1 MPTINRAQFIRG
13 GASGTVALVAGG
25 GVLAAAAGPA
35 MAQSSGDAAILRGA
49 AIAELLVIDFL
60 QRALKADVGLNEDVT
75 REVLSDERKHY
86 KTIASALKNPPTR
99 INTSFPEGTF
109 ESARSVAM
117 LGFTLDSAFTR
128 FYIGAVSRFDSTK
141 LSTLA
146 AGLAANEAQHLSVFS
161 NILGRG
167 LIPLPAIPSGISPQA
182 ALKALAP
189 LYTNV
194 SSGSQLAG

>member
-1 MPTINRAQFIRG
+1 MSMNRAQFIKG
-13 GASGTVALVAGG
+13 GASGGVALIAGG
-25 GVLAAAAGPA
+25 AVLATAAGPA
-35 MAQSSGDAAILRGA
+35 AAQSSGDEAILRGA

-60 QRALKADVGLNEDVT
+60 QRALASDADLNERVT
-75 REVLSDERKHY
+75 RQVLSDERKHY
-86 KTIASALKNPPTR
+86 RTIAAALDDPPTR

-109 ESARSVAM
+109 ASARSIAM

-128 FYIGAVSRFDSTK
+128 FYIGAVRRFDSEK

-146 AGLAANEAQHLSVFS
+146 AGLAANEAQHLSIFS

-167 LIPLPAIPSGISPQA
+167 LIPLPAIPTGISPQA

-194 SSGSQLAG
+194 ASGSQLTG